1 MFNKLKNK
9 WMAFRNIF
17 NDKNDI
23 NEKSVVGFA
32 SFAIMTLFA
41 VADLVTGYFGKD
53 LVINEFIY
61 DSFLFITLGSFGIAE
76 IGKIFGSKGEN
87 TPEPP
92 TIPEPPKQSKPD
104 ININI
109 DGDDW

>member
-1 MFNKLKNK
+1 MFNKLKTK
-9 WMAFRNIF
+9 WMAFKNLF

-32 SFAIMTLFA
+32 AL
-41 VADLVTGYFGKD
+41 LTGYFGKD

-61 DSFLFITLGSFGIAE
+61 DSFLFITLGCFGIAE
-76 IGKIFGSKGEN
+76 VGQIFGKKGTT

-92 TIPEPPKQSKPD
+92 AEPEPEKESRPD
-104 ININI
+104 ISINI